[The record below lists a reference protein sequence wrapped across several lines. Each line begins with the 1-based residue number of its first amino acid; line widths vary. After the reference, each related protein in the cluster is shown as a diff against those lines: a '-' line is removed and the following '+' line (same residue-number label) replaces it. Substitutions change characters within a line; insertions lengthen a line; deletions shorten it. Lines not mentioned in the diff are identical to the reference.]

1 MSSYIVQDSK
11 GQLIDLS
18 NLSAGPVG
26 RAEGAPVA
34 RDPRAKGPD
43 QAVDDP
49 VSGLIKQA
57 SWGLSAVLFAL
68 PDLAVKGIGK
78 GLGMD
83 EKNVMTLTKMFN
95 RGETAPR
102 NEQERYARAIA
113 EGIGGGLLPTGV
125 LSFIARGRA
134 IAPIAAPSAGVFK
147 QIANETLDFVKKN
160 PKQAFTMDAAFGAAH
175 ETLRQAVEENMSDDD
190 PERKAF
196 FKDFMPTA
204 ALIGVPL
211 AVSALSPTAI
221 AYRFGKKKMGDVNA
235 SLGDLEKDAL
245 KDLDSMI
252 PIAPKIFAAKA
263 SQKLRESLGASADTP
278 EGKAA
283 LAKMEEIFNDYPQ
296 LAAAGFRP
304 NIVEQ
309 TMDPV
314 LIDRAEKAISSLP
327 AGSEAQKLLM
337 AQRTKNDAAFAS
349 LYDNLTPQANMEL
362 QAALS
367 QVQQQRQQLFDSLAA
382 NRTDVT
388 QDELTRLSLFYGPL
402 NPDKL
407 NGELR
412 GMLQAQTELDV
423 NMRKNIMRKLG
434 LSQGVD
440 KNGLPLPVRDQ
451 QGKSLLTASNIE
463 QPAVDLL
470 GYYDTLLKGRTT
482 MAAEMRRF
490 ITGSEPLNT
499 LRKNVTEKIKARD
512 AMEAKLVDNLLDDQ
526 IDEQLQNSSIM
537 ARVKMAAESG
547 ASPESVAA
555 EQQALNNIKS
565 LAKLLTKSQQSGT
578 TLTRAEKS
586 RLEAESGFGAR
597 VIPES
602 GEIQIRL
609 GSKESLTFNPKSIAE
624 DAKRIANAENAVDI
638 NIPEAID
645 YLEAAARFR
654 NQALDKHNSVLAGSR
669 QTRVVDAD
677 QYLALGNKVYDD
689 FEKMIL
695 NNVPRLKQERNAM
708 KTVLDDYRSVYEQRL
723 PLLLGRRSNE
733 GGATRYSV
741 PNEQVLSVAFKSAED
756 VRTLSALIGNNPIGL
771 NLLEKGTLNW
781 LQSKNIF
788 DKDGLI
794 SPRKI
799 NDVLQKNQNI
809 VSVLPKQVQDTLR
822 NEADTAVS
830 VSRRLG
836 EIKQQEVIAQDVEF
850 DNFLTKVLRPG
861 TDNEIVLKQA
871 LSSPIEMSK
880 LVSAVK
886 GDPDK
891 LAALR
896 RAVFDISKEGS
907 LTGGS
912 LKKFMEV
919 TDKSLKVLF
928 DEKHLKD
935 LAALADIQARN
946 ATLARVTGVA
956 PKFEST
962 SQIFQRML
970 GVSIPGLMTYGRDVA
985 GGRISPQGAGIS
997 LSVRLFSSMEEELQN
1012 KMMVRALTD
1021 PKVASA
1027 LANAKTADQGKLLLR
1042 EIQSTG
1048 YLSRA
1053 LMADIGVT
1061 GSQLAM
1067 GDRESPIEGMAG
1079 LSPVVR
1085 QPSTSTSTAPP
1096 RSETAA
1102 PRPETAAALLKKMPP
1117 APQTRGMPAVST
1129 RLATTPPAA
1138 PAPSSANMYQMLFP
1152 DDPIS
1157 KMMSQRQQPVAPP
1170 Q

>member
-1 MSSYIVQDSK
+1 MASYIIEDSQGRPFDLFGNTK
-11 GQLIDLS
+11 G
-18 NLSAGPVG
+18 SAGST
-26 RAEGAPVA
+26 EGAPVA

-43 QAVDDP
+43 EVVNDP

-57 SWGLSAVLFAL
+57 SWGLSAGLFAL

-83 EKNVMTLTKMFN
+83 DKNVMTLTKMFN

-245 KDLDSMI
+245 KDLNSVI
-252 PIAPKIFAAKA
+252 PIAPKVFAARA
-263 SQKLRESLGASADTP
+263 SQNLRESLGASVDSP
-278 EGKAA
+278 EGRAA
-283 LAKMEEIFNDYPQ
+283 LAKMDEIFNDYPQ
-296 LAAAGFRP
+296 LAAAGFKL

-309 TMDPV
+309 TMDPM
-314 LIDRAEKAISSLP
+314 LIDRAEKAILSLP
-327 AGSEAQKLLM
+327 AGSEAQKLLR

-362 QAALS
+362 QTALS

-423 NMRKNIMRKLG
+423 GMRKNIMRKLG

-440 KNGLPLPVRDQ
+440 KNGLPLPVRNEKGQ
-451 QGKSLLTASNIE
+451 SLLTASNIE

-482 MAAEMRRF
+482 MATEMRRF

-499 LRKNVTEKIKARD
+499 LRKNVTAKIKARD
-512 AMEAKLVDNLLDDQ
+512 DLEAKMNEDLLVEKYMEALQGTKLAENMNGPLAKEFAAQDNKTIQDVLKNLRLILKPNPTEKELGDIKALGRSAQYNPNTGDVRLSMGRDDTLTMNVKTIGQDAKQ
-526 IDEQLQNSSIM
+526 I
-537 ARVKMAAESG
+537 
-547 ASPESVAA
+547 A
-555 EQQALNNIKS
+555 EQ
-565 LAKLLTKSQQSGT
+565 TH
-578 TLTRAEKS
+578 
-586 RLEAESGFGAR
+586 
-597 VIPES
+597 
-602 GEIQIRL
+602 
-609 GSKESLTFNPKSIAE
+609 
-624 DAKRIANAENAVDI
+624 AVDI

-689 FEKMIL
+689 FESMIL
-695 NNVPRLKQERNAM
+695 NNVPRLKQERDAM

-781 LQSKNIF
+781 LQSKNIL

-794 SPRKI
+794 SPKKI

-809 VSVLPKQVQDTLR
+809 VSVLPKQVQDTLK
-822 NEADTAVS
+822 NEADTAVN

-896 RAVFDISKEGS
+896 RAVFDISKEGA

-912 LKKFMEV
+912 LKKFIEV
-919 TDKSLKVLF
+919 TEKSLKVLF

-997 LSVRLFSSMEEELQN
+997 LGVRLFSSMEEELQN

-1053 LMADIGVT
+1053 LMADVGVT
-1061 GSQLAM
+1061 SSQLAM
-1067 GDRESPIEGMAG
+1067 GDRETPVEGMSGTSAG
-1079 LSPVVR
+1079 VTPTP
-1085 QPSTSTSTAPP
+1085 QAATQG
-1096 RSETAA
+1096 A

-1117 APQTRGMPAVST
+1117 APQTRGMPPAALSP
-1129 RLATTPPAA
+1129 RFAPPPAPASAPAA
-1138 PAPSSANMYQMLFP
+1138 PGMYQMLFP

-1157 KMMSQRQQPVAPP
+1157 KMLNQRQQPVAPP

>member
-1 MSSYIVQDSK
+1 MASYIIEDSQGRPFDLFGNTK
-11 GQLIDLS
+11 G
-18 NLSAGPVG
+18 SAGG
-26 RAEGAPVA
+26 AEGAPVA
-34 RDPRAKGPD
+34 RDPRAKAPD

-49 VSGLIKQA
+49 VSGLIKQF
-57 SWGLSAVLFAL
+57 SWGLSAGLFAL

-134 IAPIAAPSAGVFK
+134 VAPIAAPSASVFK

-160 PKQAFTMDAAFGAAH
+160 PKQAFMMDAAFGAAH

-245 KDLDSMI
+245 KDLDSKI
-252 PIAPKIFAAKA
+252 PFAPKIFAAKA

-362 QAALS
+362 QTALS

-440 KNGLPLPVRDQ
+440 KNGLPLPVRDEKGQ
-451 QGKSLLTASNIE
+451 SLLTASNIE

-482 MAAEMRRF
+482 MATEMRRF

-499 LRKNVTEKIKARD
+499 LRKNITEKIRARD
-512 AMEAKLVDNLLDDQ
+512 ALEAKMNEDILVEKYMEALQGTKLAEKMNGPLAKEFAAQDNKTIQDVLKNLRLILKPNPTEKELGDIKALGRSAQYNPNTGDVRLSMGKDDILTMNVKTIGQDAKQ
-526 IDEQLQNSSIM
+526 I
-537 ARVKMAAESG
+537 
-547 ASPESVAA
+547 A
-555 EQQALNNIKS
+555 EQ
-565 LAKLLTKSQQSGT
+565 TH
-578 TLTRAEKS
+578 
-586 RLEAESGFGAR
+586 
-597 VIPES
+597 
-602 GEIQIRL
+602 
-609 GSKESLTFNPKSIAE
+609 
-624 DAKRIANAENAVDI
+624 AVDI

-695 NNVPRLKQERNAM
+695 NNVPRLKQERDAM

-781 LQSKNIF
+781 LQSKNIL

-794 SPRKI
+794 SPKKI

-809 VSVLPKQVQDTLR
+809 VSVLPKQVQDTLK
-822 NEADTAVS
+822 NEADTAVN

-1061 GSQLAM
+1061 SSQLAM
-1067 GDRESPIEGMAG
+1067 GDRETPVEGMSGTSAG
-1079 LSPVVR
+1079 V
-1085 QPSTSTSTAPP
+1085 TSTPQATTQGAL
-1096 RSETAA
+1096 
-1102 PRPETAAALLKKMPP
+1102 RPETAAALLKKMPP
-1117 APQTRGMPAVST
+1117 APQTRGMPPAALSP
-1129 RLATTPPAA
+1129 RFAPPPAPASAPAA
-1138 PAPSSANMYQMLFP
+1138 PGMYQMLFP

-1157 KMMSQRQQPVAPP
+1157 KMLNQRQQPVAPP